1 MHASTRQIGT
11 ETPRT
16 AVKHDLLIARR
27 VAWRYTPRP
36 PLISYGA
43 HVLIDFLTS
52 PPTTTTTHFSR
63 TPPPPPIPPTP
74 SSSSESSSSLISTS
88 VSLLLSSLAG
98 FAQVDSARELLL
110 ISTEQEPPLPSLRT
124 NPPPPHPVPLSPS
137 IMRKSSP
144 PTAKKPSPTATP
156 FIPAS
161 PNDTIPSSSSEYAGS
176 TRLAALARVNL
187 PPGQITCKFYV
198 KGYCSRGTGCWYIHD
213 AATVPVPMIVEEGGR
228 KKVVEFREP
237 KGKGKAACP
246 IGQEAGIGESSLSL
260 QRLGGRCS
268 VSGLHT
274 REITV

>member
-1 MHASTRQIGT
+1 M
-11 ETPRT
+11 
-16 AVKHDLLIARR
+16 
-27 VAWRYTPRP
+27 
-36 PLISYGA
+36 
-43 HVLIDFLTS
+43 IDFLTS
-52 PPTTTTTHFSR
+52 PP
-63 TPPPPPIPPTP
+63 PPPHHYP
-74 SSSSESSSSLISTS
+74 
-88 VSLLLSSLAG
+88 LLQDPLQYHQYRHHRQNHPLPRYQPLSRCFLLG
-98 FAQVDSARELLL
+98 FAQVASARELLL
-110 ISTEQEPPLPSLRT
+110 ISKSLPFLPLEQPP
-124 NPPPPHPVPLSPS
+124 PVPLSLS

-144 PTAKKPSPTATP
+144 PAAKKPSPTATP
-156 FIPAS
+156 FVPAS
-161 PNDTIPSSSSEYAGS
+161 SDDTIPSSSSDYAGS

-274 REITV
+274 REIAV